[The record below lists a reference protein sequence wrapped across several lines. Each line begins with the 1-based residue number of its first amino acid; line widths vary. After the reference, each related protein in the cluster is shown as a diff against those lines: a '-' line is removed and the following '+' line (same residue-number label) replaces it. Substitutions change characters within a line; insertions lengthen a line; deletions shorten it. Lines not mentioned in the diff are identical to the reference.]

1 MLESIWS
8 AIAGNLWL
16 QLSLLLTV
24 AIASSF
30 LFARFRQPKILGQLV
45 VGIVIGPSILG
56 LISVGQTET
65 GNLVEQL
72 ANLGAIL
79 LLFMIGFECHIKEIF
94 TKRSTVIA
102 LGGVIVPWVCGFA
115 LAELMLPEPG
125 NGYVKLSQS
134 VFVGAALTATSVAIT
149 VGVLRELRLVGSGTA
164 KIIIGAA
171 VVDDVVGM
179 IVFAISKGTATGAG
193 INLGRLFVFA
203 FIAAAFVGWGAYI
216 GSKYI
221 SKGIDAV
228 QKRGLA
234 RGIEESGFL
243 LALCLAFI
251 YSVISEAI
259 GISAIIGA
267 FVAGTSF
274 ARCEFRTSYKRQ
286 LKVLEMVFAPIFF
299 VSLGVLVDLREMS
312 TTAWLFAAALTV
324 VAVLSKVAGCGIP
337 ARLLGL
343 SKQESISIGIGM
355 SPRMEVAM
363 IIGLY
368 GLTIG
373 MISKEIYTVI
383 TLMAVLTAMF
393 TPLVLRRAMSGT
405 PASEEDGPVDSSQ
418 SAGDDGVAECSRAQ
432 EEQTAVSH
440 ELPFNAS

>member
-1 MLESIWS
+1 MLEDIWS

-16 QLSLLLTV
+16 QLSLLLSV

-45 VGIVIGPSILG
+45 IGIVIGPSVLG
-56 LISVGQTET
+56 LISVGGTET

-79 LLFMIGFECHIKEIF
+79 LLFMIGLECDIKQIY
-94 TKRSTVIA
+94 TKRSMVIA
-102 LGGVIVPWVCGFA
+102 LGGVIVPWVCGFG

-125 NGYVKLSQS
+125 NGYDKFSQS
-134 VFVGAALTATSVAIT
+134 VFVGAALVATSVAIT
-149 VGVLRELRLVGSGTA
+149 AGVLREMRVIGSDTA

-171 VVDDVVGM
+171 VVDDVLGM
-179 IVFAISKGTATGAG
+179 VVLGISKGTATGAG
-193 INLGRLFVFA
+193 IDLWELFLLVFA
-203 FIAAAFVGWGAYI
+203 SAAFVGLGAYI

-221 SKGIDAV
+221 AKGIAAV
-228 QKRGLA
+228 QKRGLE

-243 LALCLAFI
+243 LALCIAFV

-274 ARCEFRTSYKRQ
+274 ARCEFRSSYKRQ
-286 LKVLEMVFAPIFF
+286 LSVLEMVFAPIFF
-299 VSLGVLVDLREMS
+299 VSLGVLVDLGEIS
-312 TTAWLFAAALTV
+312 GIAWLFAALLTV

-337 ARLLGL
+337 ARLLGMSRRDSL
-343 SKQESISIGIGM
+343 SIGIGM
-355 SPRMEVAM
+355 SPRLEVAM

-368 GLTIG
+368 GLTTGI
-373 MISKEIYTVI
+373 ISKEIYSVI
-383 TLMAVLTAMF
+383 ILMGLLTAVF
-393 TPLVLRRAMSGT
+393 TPLLLRRTMGGT
-405 PASEEDGPVDSSQ
+405 PISEEACPVESRQ
-418 SAGDDGVAECSRAQ
+418 RAGQDDVVERLRG
-432 EEQTAVSH
+432 
-440 ELPFNAS
+440 